1 MVSSLAMS
9 KVRRNDPC
17 LCGSG
22 QKYKHCCMDKGQAA
36 PPAVAA
42 EVMRQ
47 QQAPAY
53 LAEAESSLLVH
64 LELYAC
70 LGNSGLMAV
79 AYRDLGT
86 VYQALGDLTA
96 AEAMRAEARKLETA
110 PGRETHRSH

>member
-1 MVSSLAMS
+1 MS
-9 KVRRNDPC
+9 KVRRNDRC

-22 QKYKHCCMDKGQAA
+22 QKYKHCCMDKNPAAA
-36 PPAVAA
+36 PAMAA
-42 EVMRQ
+42 EVVGQ
-47 QQAPAY
+47 QQASAA

-86 VYQALGDLTA
+86 VYRALGDFAA
-96 AEAMRAEARKLETA
+96 AEAMHAEALKLEEA
-110 PGRETHRSH
+110 LGRKTHGSH